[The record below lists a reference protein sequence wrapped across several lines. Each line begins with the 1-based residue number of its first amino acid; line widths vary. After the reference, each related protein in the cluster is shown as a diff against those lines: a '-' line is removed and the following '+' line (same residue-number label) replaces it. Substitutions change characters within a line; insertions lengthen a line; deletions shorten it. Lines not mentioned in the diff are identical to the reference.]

1 MPLQLLM
8 RVASLLVDSDP
19 RLQEQAFH
27 IVRHVAD
34 GVEDVELL
42 FSELG
47 GSDALLGF
55 LSVAMESDSE
65 DVVLQVC
72 TSEHALRSEYLTN
85 LVGGIRPRKRREQP
99 DAPEKHLVQP
109 PYT

>member
-1 MPLQLLM
+1 MN
-8 RVASLLVDSDP
+8 RLLVDPDP

-27 IVRHVAD
+27 VVRHVAD

-55 LSVAMESDSE
+55 LSVAMESEAE

-72 TSEHALRSEYLTN
+72 GSNSRRTRLMLILSA
-85 LVGGIRPRKRREQP
+85 GCIRPCKRREQP
-99 DAPEKHLVQP
+99 YTPEEHPVQP
-109 PYT
+109 ADP